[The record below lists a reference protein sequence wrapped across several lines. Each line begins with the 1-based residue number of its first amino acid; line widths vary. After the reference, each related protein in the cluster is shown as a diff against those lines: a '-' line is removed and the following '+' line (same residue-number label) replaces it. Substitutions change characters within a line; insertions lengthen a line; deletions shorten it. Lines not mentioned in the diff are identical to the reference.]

1 MRMLPSR
8 PLTWA
13 KGTDFNPLY
22 DDCNRITI
30 KIGVGKSDLLAK
42 YRSLTEW
49 MTENVNA
56 GEATLVS
63 LPRARDILNTATPY
77 VYISPWSDAD

>member
-8 PLTWA
+8 PLAWA
-13 KGTDFNPLY
+13 KGMDFNPLF
-22 DDCNRITI
+22 DDCNQITI
-30 KIGVGKSDLLAK
+30 KIGVGTSDLLAK
-42 YRSLTEW
+42 YTLLTEW

-63 LPRARDILNTATPY
+63 LQKAREIMNTATPY
-77 VYISPWSDAD
+77 VYISPQSDAD